1 MKNSLLRGLPKVDPL
16 LESNEIKSLI
26 EKFNRES
33 VKLAIREAIDFYRE
47 NILNGNIENLIQKEE
62 IVNKVEGILNL
73 KFSRNIK
80 KLINATGIVIHT
92 NLGRSILSENAIKAV
107 VEVAKNYSNLEYN
120 LETGMRGSRY
130 DIIESSLINITG
142 AESAIVVNNNAA
154 AVMLILNE
162 MAKGKEAVISRGE
175 LVEIGGSFRI
185 PDVMESAGVIL
196 KEVGATNRTH
206 LKDYENAINEN
217 TGLFLKVHSSN
228 FRIIGFT
235 KEVKSE
241 EITMLSKKYK
251 IPSYEDLGSG
261 VLLNLEGDAFKEEKT
276 VKMSLDA
283 GIDIVSFSGDKMLGG
298 PQAGI
303 IVGKKEYIDRIKK
316 NPLTRAFRIDKFS
329 LAALEATLIEYLNK
343 ETVIENI
350 PTLSMILK
358 DIKILEDDIKVLY
371 EKLIHLKGV
380 FDFNIKKDESFVGGG
395 AMPGYGLETY
405 VIEISS
411 KNIKAIEIEKKLR
424 DNYIPIIARVKKD
437 KLIMDI
443 RTINE
448 KDYDVIVSA
457 LEKIGEY

>member
-16 LESNEIKSLI
+16 LESNEIKILI
-26 EKFNRES
+26 ERFNRES
-33 VKLAIREAIDFYRE
+33 VKLAIRESLDFYRE
-47 NILNGNIENLIQKEE
+47 NILNGNIEKLIQKEE
-62 IVNKVEGILNL
+62 ILNKVEGILNL

-107 VEVAKNYSNLEYN
+107 VEIAKNYSNLEYN

-142 AESAIVVNNNAA
+142 AESAMVVNNNAA

-162 MAKGKEAVISRGE
+162 MAKGKEAIISRGE

-206 LKDYENAINEN
+206 LKDYEVAINEN

-283 GIDIVSFSGDKMLGG
+283 GTDIVSFSGDKMLGG

-350 PTLSMILK
+350 PTLSMISK
-358 DIKILEDDIKVLY
+358 NIKILESNIKVLY
-371 EKLIHLKGV
+371 EKLIHLKGI

-395 AMPGYGLETY
+395 AMPGNGLDTY

-411 KNIKAIEIEKKLR
+411 KNINTIEIEKKLR